1 MKPKTVVSQGYIM
14 LQTKHTSEP
23 TMITGLRP
31 IRSASFPLNGR
42 EINAVTVNNA
52 MINPLYSAPPNDV
65 RNDGS
70 SGTIMLKLA
79 KKSSELVQSS
89 QKGRV

>member
-1 MKPKTVVSQGYIM
+1 MKPNTVVSHGYIM
-14 LQTKHTSEP
+14 LQTKHTREP
-23 TMITGLRP
+23 TMMTGLRP
-31 IRSASFPLNGR
+31 IRSASFPLKGR

-52 MINPLYSAPPNDV
+52 IINPLYSAPPKEV

-70 SGTIMLKLA
+70 SGTIILKLA

-89 QKGRV
+89 QNGRV

>member
-1 MKPKTVVSQGYIM
+1 MNGYSM

-23 TMITGLRP
+23 TTMTGLRP

-42 EINAVTVNNA
+42 DNNAVTVNSA
-52 MINPLYSAPPNDV
+52 MINPLCFPPPRDA

-70 SGTIMLKLA
+70 SGMIMLKLA
-79 KKSSELVQSS
+79 KNKSELVQSN
-89 QKGRV
+89 QNGRV